1 MCGESSLFFWSYYN
15 SLLSKAL
22 APSQINYSKEDSP
35 EPPDPPVPPVTHTLV
50 IVSPDTITGESGNIQ
65 ALYDNVEVS
74 PEWSVSPEGPT
85 ISDGEIYFT
94 EDGVYT
100 LQATYEGL
108 VVTKSITL
116 IYKAGWSTETVIDDS
131 GDYPVATT
139 TTTDDSGNIEQEK
152 VAYIDGEPVNIGFD
166 IEPADEDNPV
176 VIDEGKDTKIY
187 SFNGTNGFELF
198 FKFHYDPSLQP
209 VEDYTPK
216 PGDNINYYTFLNMK
230 YEVDPFPGLVI
241 RHKSSD
247 NGFIEISIT
256 PINPE
261 TQETIVT
268 QPIKVNFTSDG
279 IYDLYMRYEP
289 SAPFEKF
296 VILQNVNGEVKVLTK
311 FDNYTFEFRNE
322 ITATLGYT
330 NAGTVE
336 EPIHCRQSTFDV
348 YDFRLNKVMN
358 PWKDVPCTTETESVG
373 DFLIT
378 KEIINDTDIVKRLLI
393 EPDPDK
399 TSEEYAC
406 LEDGLVF
413 NDIKPFIDKDQVFE
427 LEYDVKVNYEDQK
440 IDGEYPDQFQVL
452 INAISEPTNWPGLCI
467 RLYPNGRPEST
478 GSASPRGKFDT
489 RLRYTND
496 KNVPKYTLAHGE
508 YDIEEDYVIHYR
520 YIYEGTATSICSAF
534 YSYKTNRYVICTNKD
549 LLYAVVP
556 HDFPLCIGCGVDQNL
571 QKFRICKM
579 YIKKIEYVKRIK

>member
-1 MCGESSLFFWSYYN
+1 MSSESLGLFWAYYN
-15 SLLSKAL
+15 SLLLDMLHSSPIK
-22 APSQINYSKEDSP
+22 YSKVDPP
-35 EPPDPPVPPVTHTLV
+35 EPPIIHTLI
-50 IVSPDTITGESGNIQ
+50 IVCGDTITGESGNLQ
-65 ALYDNVEVS
+65 AFYDNIEVNPVWSIS
-74 PEWSVSPEGPT
+74 PSGPI
-85 ISDGEIYFT
+85 ISSNIISFTDDG
-94 EDGVYT
+94 
-100 LQATYEGL
+100 TYILTASYKGL
-108 VVTKSITL
+108 TVTKVIKL
-116 IYKAGWSTETVIDDS
+116 EYKQGWSTETEIDDS

-166 IEPADEDNPV
+166 IEPADADNPV

-209 VEDYTPK
+209 VEDYIPK
-216 PGDNINYYTFLNMK
+216 SGDTINYYTFLNMK
-230 YEVDPFPGLVI
+230 YEVEPFPGIVI

-247 NGFIEISIT
+247 SNFIEISIT
-256 PINPE
+256 PINPV

-268 QPIKVNFTSDG
+268 QPVKVNFTSDG
-279 IYDLYMRYEP
+279 IYDFYMRYEP

-296 VILQNVNGEVKVLTK
+296 VILQDINGEVKVLTK
-311 FDNYTFEFRNE
+311 FDSYTFEFRNE

-336 EPIHCRQSTFDV
+336 EPIPCRQSIFDV
-348 YDFRLNKVMN
+348 YDFRLNKIMD
-358 PWKDVPCTTETESVG
+358 PWKEVPYTTETESVG
-373 DFLIT
+373 NFLIT
-378 KEIINDTDIVKRLLI
+378 KEITDEDHLVKRLLI
-393 EPDPDK
+393 EPDPEK
-399 TSEEYAC
+399 TSEEYAL

-440 IDGEYPDQFQVL
+440 IDGVYPDQFQVL

-467 RLYPNGRPEST
+467 RLYPNGRPENT
-478 GSASPRGKFDT
+478 GSTSSRGKYDT

-496 KNVPKYTLAHGE
+496 RNVAKYTLVHGE
-508 YDIEEDYVIHYR
+508 YDIEEDYIIHYR

-534 YSYKTNRYVICTNKD
+534 YSYKTDRYVICTNKD

-571 QKFRICKM
+571 QKFRTCKM
-579 YIKKIEYVKRIK
+579 YIKKIEYLRRIK